1 MCWFEIRKDP
11 TQAYEPNPNPCK
23 PAQNPKLENQ
33 PKATQ
38 TQLRT
43 RGPTLA
49 AAHSPPSPAL
59 WPSTYARGPS
69 LRRPTPQS
77 SGPNA
82 RPRRSPRLRRSSQRH
97 AAPSDQLGPHGSSFP
112 SAEQQNRGRGRD
124 LRPQSPPGSRRAPP
138 PEIPGLAPLNRLRP
152 PTPPPI
158 HAAAT
163 PNPSA
168 AALPRAEHPPPV
180 SDSAET
186 ILHRRGIPG
195 RPDRRDSLAGT
206 PRVDSWSPEDRSTA
220 TPTPPACSPERRR
233 RTSPSAPLRRSFPQ
247 FQPSVSTSLV
257 FFCFCA
263 S

>member
-1 MCWFEIRKDP
+1 MKPKPC
-11 TQAYEPNPNPCK
+11 EPNPNPCN

-69 LRRPTPQS
+69 LCRPTPHS
-77 SGPNA
+77 SGSNA
-82 RPRRSPRLRRSSQRH
+82 RLRRSPRLRRSAQCH
-97 AAPSDQLGPHGSSFP
+97 AALADQLGPHGSSFP
-112 SAEQQNRGRGRD
+112 SAEQQNRERGRD

-138 PEIPGLAPLNRLRP
+138 PEIPGLAPLNRLRSP
-152 PTPPPI
+152 APPPI

-180 SDSAET
+180 SNSAEA
-186 ILHRRGIPG
+186 IPRRRSSPG

-206 PRVDSWSPEDRSTA
+206 PRVNPWSPGARRRPAAASS
-220 TPTPPACSPERRR
+220 PTPPCATTLPRRR
-233 RTSPSAPLRRSFPQ
+233 RRSCAASPSES
-247 FQPSVSTSLV
+247 QPR
-257 FFCFCA
+257 
-263 S
+263 